1 MNKPPLI
8 TTNLTTTTRRFF
20 SCLVLFGVLSCGSD
34 AVIPD
39 AGPDATAE
47 GTFSISWSVA
57 GANGP
62 VTCSEVG
69 ASRVRITVIEVDA
82 AFGSVVGFDCD
93 ALSGTSRA
101 LLRGNYRLTI
111 DLQMIS
117 GESLLAAPLQLND
130 VVIEGGQNTVVEAQV
145 FTVIP

>member
-1 MNKPPLI
+1 MNKPPI
-8 TTNLTTTTRRFF
+8 TTTTTTTLRFF
-20 SCLVLFGVLSCGSD
+20 SCLVLSGVLACGSD
-34 AVIPD
+34 AVVPD

-47 GTFSISWSVA
+47 GTFSITWSVVD
-57 GANGP
+57 ANGP
-62 VTCSEVG
+62 VSCSEVG

-101 LLRGNYRLTI
+101 LLRGTYRLTI
-111 DLQMIS
+111 DLQMSS

-130 VVIEGGQNTVVEAQV
+130 VVIEGGQNTAVAAQV